1 MTKEEFSN
9 INEEDIHSG
18 KYVFRDVFEV
28 GRYLQSIGWS
38 VFWYAPPQFVAMD
51 FGENKMINVPMP
63 GNPLY
68 RGQNEYYEPCL
79 PSLYRRPWN
88 IAEKLERFV
97 QVEDFKTILNQ
108 NPEVQDMLDAG
119 LTVNYDGLAQH
130 YGIETN
136 IMDLTNSF
144 GVAAFFAT
152 SRYDS
157 LSDRYLPIMDIIHKG
172 VIYFYPLGMYGFTD
186 KNTEKV
192 SPIGLD
198 VLPRPGEQR
207 GFGMNMEKDED
218 FNHTCPIRFFFWH
231 NPKASL
237 ECFRRFNGGATLFP
251 YDPMTE
257 KIRTMRKYR
266 IYRRDAVYTVINN
279 MDEFQGMSAE
289 EAEKLLID
297 KGCFIVNKTPFSYN
311 KTELE
316 YITDRYHKMY
326 SGSFANG

>member
-28 GRYLQSIGWS
+28 GRYLQFKGWR
-38 VFWYAPPQFVAMD
+38 VNWYAPPQFVAMD

-136 IMDLTNSF
+136 IMD
-144 GVAAFFAT
+144 
-152 SRYDS
+152 
-157 LSDRYLPIMDIIHKG
+157 
-172 VIYFYPLGMYGFTD
+172 
-186 KNTEKV
+186 
-192 SPIGLD
+192 
-198 VLPRPGEQR
+198 
-207 GFGMNMEKDED
+207 
-218 FNHTCPIRFFFWH
+218 
-231 NPKASL
+231 
-237 ECFRRFNGGATLFP
+237 
-251 YDPMTE
+251 MT
-257 KIRTMRKYR
+257 KR
-266 IYRRDAVYTVINN
+266 I
-279 MDEFQGMSAE
+279 
-289 EAEKLLID
+289 
-297 KGCFIVNKTPFSYN
+297 
-311 KTELE
+311 
-316 YITDRYHKMY
+316 
-326 SGSFANG
+326 

>member
-88 IAEKLERFV
+88 IAEKLERLV
-97 QVEDFKTILNQ
+97 QIEDFKTI
-108 NPEVQDMLDAG
+108 
-119 LTVNYDGLAQH
+119 
-130 YGIETN
+130 
-136 IMDLTNSF
+136 
-144 GVAAFFAT
+144 
-152 SRYDS
+152 
-157 LSDRYLPIMDIIHKG
+157 
-172 VIYFYPLGMYGFTD
+172 D

-207 GFGMNMEKDED
+207 GYGMNMEKDED

-266 IYRRDAVYTVINN
+266 IYSRDAVYTVINN
-279 MDEFQGMSAE
+279 MDEFEGMSAE
-289 EAEKLLID
+289 KAEKLLID
-297 KGCFIVNKTPFSYN
+297 KGCFIVDKTPFSYN
-311 KTELE
+311 KKELE